1 MYTLL
6 RLAASIV
13 PRLPRWSI
21 PLLSSAIGSI
31 AWLVARSAR
40 KQATINIVHVL
51 NGMGYERRDG
61 VVQGGNHR
69 GRSRTLRKMVR
80 GMFRNNVRNYL
91 EALTLP
97 YIQEETIV
105 KNVQVEGI
113 EHLEAALAR
122 GKGVLLFSAHFGP
135 FDYLSQWIVAKGYQ
149 LTIPVEH
156 LKDQRILDLML
167 RLRRSHGVQYVPLTG
182 NSTMRKMLSALR
194 SNQIVLITADRVVQG
209 ESVEVPFF
217 GAAARLP
224 LGPAQLA
231 QRTGATLVGA
241 FGWRTSPTGEFP
253 MEGKFVPLSLR
264 FPEEQRT
271 NIDTLMGGIVE
282 TLEQIIG
289 AHPDQWVVFSPVWT
303 DV

>member
-6 RLAASIV
+6 WLAASIV

-31 AWLVARSAR
+31 VWLVARSAR
-40 KQATINIVHVL
+40 KQATINMAHVL
-51 NGMGYERRDG
+51 NGMGYERRG
-61 VVQGGNHR
+61 GGNPR
-69 GRSRTLRKMVR
+69 GRPRVLRKIVR

-91 EALTLP
+91 EAFTLP
-97 YIQEETIV
+97 YIRTETIV
-105 KNVQVEGI
+105 KSVQPEGI

-149 LTIPVEH
+149 LAIPVEH

-224 LGPAQLA
+224 LGPVQLA

-241 FGWRTSPTGEFP
+241 FGWRTSPTGELP

-303 DV
+303 DASS